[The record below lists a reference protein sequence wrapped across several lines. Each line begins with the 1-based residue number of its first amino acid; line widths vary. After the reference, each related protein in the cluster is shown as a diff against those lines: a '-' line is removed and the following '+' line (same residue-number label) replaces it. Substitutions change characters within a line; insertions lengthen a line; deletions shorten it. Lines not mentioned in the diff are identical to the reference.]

1 MAEIKENLRYLQ
13 VSLRYSR
20 NTVAEILKKCQEELT
35 ILLRRGTL

>member
-13 VSLRYSR
+13 VFLRYSR
-20 NTVAEILKKCQEELT
+20 NTVAEILKKGQEELT